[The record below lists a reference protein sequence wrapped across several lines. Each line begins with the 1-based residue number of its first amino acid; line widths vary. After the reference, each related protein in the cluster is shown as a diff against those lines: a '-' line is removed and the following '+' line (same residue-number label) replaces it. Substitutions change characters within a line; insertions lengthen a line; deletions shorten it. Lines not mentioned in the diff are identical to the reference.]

1 MPREQ
6 DAWIDEDG
14 NVGYLTGPQ
23 MELWL
28 VGAGR

>member
-1 MPREQ
+1 MPREE
-6 DAWIDEDG
+6 DAWINEDG
-14 NVGYLTGPQ
+14 NLSYLTGPQ